1 VIENIVVSL
10 LLQIGHAKRQQLSQH
25 GKPNI
30 ISIIVDQKQRVQNMH
45 AVLRIRGE
53 TGRIFAVL
61 DELLDEGSF
70 VSGSQAQKAIGIYD
84 LLLRAF
90 VFAHQSEADLR

>member
-1 VIENIVVSL
+1 
-10 LLQIGHAKRQQLSQH
+10 
-25 GKPNI
+25 
-30 ISIIVDQKQRVQNMH
+30 MH
-45 AVLRIRGE
+45 AVLRIWGE

-84 LLLRAF
+84 LLLHAF